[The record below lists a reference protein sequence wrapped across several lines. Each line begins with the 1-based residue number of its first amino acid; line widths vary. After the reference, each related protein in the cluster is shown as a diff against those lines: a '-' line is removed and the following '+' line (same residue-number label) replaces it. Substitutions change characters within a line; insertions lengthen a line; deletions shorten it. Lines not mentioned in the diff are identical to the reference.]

1 MAPRLSGFT
10 RASSL
15 GPIADF
21 MGRQGG
27 SIQRVLKDVDL
38 PLGLLEHPEALVP
51 LREQFRLL
59 ERSARETGDEF
70 FGARLG
76 QVVRSRDLSHFG
88 AWVCSAPTLS
98 GAISRARAGINR
110 MLQTSTVLTLVH
122 QRQIA
127 RWYIEFVEPQS
138 EGRHHNE
145 LLGVSYLI
153 DTVRE
158 YAGATWHPLA
168 VFTAL
173 PSGSPRAALEDIFR
187 CEVFHGHPV
196 PGIAFDARL
205 LRSARA
211 AVEERPGSGAA
222 PEPGVP
228 GQQDAIASVAAITD
242 LALHEGLP
250 RVDWVATKLE
260 MTRRSL
266 QRLLAK
272 HGTSFNRLAEEA
284 LMRRAIQRLGDDDA
298 AITAIALELGY
309 ADPAHFTRA
318 FRRWT
323 GMPPSVY
330 RHRLA

>member
-27 SIQRVLKDVDL
+27 CIQRVLDDVDL
-38 PLGLLEHPEALVP
+38 PLGLLEHPDTLLP

-59 ERSARETGDEF
+59 ERSARETGDDC

-76 QVVRSRDLSHFG
+76 QVVRSRDLSRFG
-88 AWVCSAPTLS
+88 AWVCEAPTLG
-98 GAISRARAGINR
+98 GAIARAHAGINR
-110 MLQTSTVLTLVH
+110 MLQTSTVLTLAQHREGV
-122 QRQIA
+122 
-127 RWYIEFVEPQS
+127 RWHIEFVEPES

-145 LLGVSYLI
+145 LLGVSYMI
-153 DTVRE
+153 DVVRT
-158 YAGATWHPLA
+158 YAGRAWHPDT

-173 PSGSPRAALEDIFR
+173 PRGSPRAPLEDIFR
-187 CEVFHGHPV
+187 CNVSHGHRV
-196 PGIAFDARL
+196 PGIAF
-205 LRSARA
+205 
-211 AVEERPGSGAA
+211 GAA
-222 PEPGVP
+222 LLDCASTAAAGPGAGASVEPGLP
-228 GQQDAIASVAAITD
+228 DQQDTLASVAAITD

-250 RVDWVATKLE
+250 RVDWVAAKLG

-266 QRLLAK
+266 QRLLTK

-284 LMRRAIQRLGDDDA
+284 LMRRAIQRLGDGEA
-298 AITAIALELGY
+298 AITGIALELGY
-309 ADPAHFTRA
+309 ADAAHFTRA

-330 RHRLA
+330 RHRAA

>member
-1 MAPRLSGFT
+1 MAIRLSGFT

-21 MGRQGG
+21 MGRQGV
-27 SIQRVLKDVDL
+27 SIQRVLEDVDL
-38 PLGLLEHPEALVP
+38 PLGLLEHPDTLVP

-59 ERSARETGDEF
+59 ERSARETGDDY

-88 AWVCSAPTLS
+88 AWVCAAPTLG
-98 GAISRARAGINR
+98 GAIARARAGINS
-110 MLQTSTVLTLVH
+110 MLQTSTVLTFVPH
-122 QRQIA
+122 GENV
-127 RWYIEFVEPQS
+127 RWHIEFVEPES

-145 LLGVSYLI
+145 LLGVSYMI
-153 DTVRE
+153 DVVRG
-158 YAGATWHPLA
+158 YAGRTWRPDV

-173 PSGSPRAALEDIFR
+173 PRGSPRAALEDMFR
-187 CEVFHGHPV
+187 CNVSHGHPV
-196 PGIAFDARL
+196 PGIGFSAAL
-205 LRSARA
+205 LDCTRA
-211 AVEERPGSGAA
+211 TATQTGMGAGA
-222 PEPGVP
+222 EPGLP
-228 GQQDAIASVAAITD
+228 GQQDTLASVAAITD

-250 RVDWVATKLE
+250 RIDWVAAKLGL
-260 MTRRSL
+260 TRRSL

-284 LMRRAIQRLGDDDA
+284 LMRRAIRRLGEADA
-298 AITAIALELGY
+298 AITGIALELGY
-309 ADPAHFTRA
+309 ADAAHFTRA

>member
-1 MAPRLSGFT
+1 M
-10 RASSL
+10 
-15 GPIADF
+15 
-21 MGRQGG
+21 
-27 SIQRVLKDVDL
+27 QRVLKVVDL
-38 PLGLLEHPEALVP
+38 PLGLLERPETLVP

-59 ERSARETGDEF
+59 ERSARETGDDY

-88 AWVCSAPTLS
+88 AWVCSAATLS
-98 GAISRARAGINR
+98 GAISRAHAGINT
-110 MLQTSTVLTLVH
+110 MLQTSTVLTFAQHGETVH
-122 QRQIA
+122 
-127 RWYIEFVEPQS
+127 WHIEFVEPES

-145 LLGVSYLI
+145 LLGVSYMI
-153 DTVRE
+153 DTVRA
-158 YAGATWHPLA
+158 YAGRAWRPDV
-168 VFTAL
+168 VFTAF
-173 PSGSPRAALEDIFR
+173 PRGSPRAALEDIFR
-187 CEVFHGHPV
+187 CNVSHGHPV
-196 PGIAFDARL
+196 PGIAFSAAL
-205 LRSARA
+205 LQCPNATAMQPRA
-211 AVEERPGSGAA
+211 GACA
-222 PEPGVP
+222 EPGLP
-228 GQQDAIASVAAITD
+228 GQQDTLASVAVITD

-250 RVDWVATKLE
+250 RIDWVAAKLG

-309 ADPAHFTRA
+309 ADTAHFTRA

>member
-1 MAPRLSGFT
+1 MALRLSGFT

-38 PLGLLEHPEALVP
+38 PLGLLEHPDTLVP

-59 ERSARETGDEF
+59 ERSARETGDDF

-88 AWVCSAPTLS
+88 AWVCSAPTLG
-98 GAISRARAGINR
+98 GAIARAHAGINK
-110 MLQTSTVLTLVH
+110 MLQTSTVLTFAQHGDSV
-122 QRQIA
+122 
-127 RWYIEFVEPQS
+127 RWHIEFVEPES

-145 LLGVSYLI
+145 LLGVSYMI
-153 DTVRE
+153 DVVRS
-158 YAGATWHPLA
+158 YAGRAWHPA
-168 VFTAL
+168 TVFTAL
-173 PSGSPRAALEDIFR
+173 PLGSPRAALEDIFR
-187 CEVFHGHPV
+187 CNVAHGHPV
-196 PGIAFDARL
+196 PGIAFSAAL
-205 LRSARA
+205 LHCASAA
-211 AVEERPGSGAA
+211 AAQPGSAA
-222 PEPGVP
+222 AEPGLP
-228 GQQDAIASVAAITD
+228 GQQDTLATIAAVTD

-250 RVDWVATKLE
+250 RVDWVAAKLG

-298 AITAIALELGY
+298 AITGIALELGY
-309 ADPAHFTRA
+309 ADTAHFTRA